1 MAENK
6 ILEVKDLCCSYQK
19 SVGLFGK
26 KGDPAGTA
34 ACDV

>member
-19 SVGLFGK
+19 SVGLLEKRRPSRYFSM
-26 KGDPAGTA
+26 
-34 ACDV
+34 

>member
-26 KGDPAGTA
+26 RRPGRYFSM
-34 ACDV
+34 

>member
-26 KGDPAGTA
+26 KETGRYFSM
-34 ACDV
+34 